1 MTTSEAIAGLDLG
14 PKSVG
19 VRELRQSA
27 SQILDRV
34 KMGDSVIVTEHGRP
48 VARLVPVETESK
60 RSFIEEYVEAGL
72 LIPAEI
78 PWDGTWPDPM
88 PNIYGINTTDLMR
101 QLRDEERY

>member
-1 MTTSEAIAGLDLG
+1 MTTAEAIESLNLG

-34 KMGDSVIVTEHGRP
+34 KMGESIVVTEHGKP
-48 VARLVPVETESK
+48 VARLIPVNVDFN

-72 LIPAEI
+72 LIPAQI

-88 PNIYGINTTDLMR
+88 PNPTGIDSSVW
-101 QLRDEERY
+101 LREDRDGETE

>member
-1 MTTSEAIAGLDLG
+1 MAAAKAIEGLDVG

-34 KMGDSVIVTEHGRP
+34 KMGESVIVTEHGRP
-48 VARLVPVETESK
+48 VARLVPIDTDSK
-60 RSFIEEYVEAGL
+60 RSFIQEYVEAGL

-88 PNIYGINTTDLMR
+88 PNPTGIDSSVW
-101 QLRDEERY
+101 LREDRDGEIE